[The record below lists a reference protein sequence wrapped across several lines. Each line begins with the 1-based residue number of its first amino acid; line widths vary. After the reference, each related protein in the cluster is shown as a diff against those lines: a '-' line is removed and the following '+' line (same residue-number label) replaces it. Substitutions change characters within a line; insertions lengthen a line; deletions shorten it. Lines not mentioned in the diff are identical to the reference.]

1 MSNYETRILHKD
13 EYDLWDELV
22 DNSMQSSIFHKA
34 IWIATSAKLLNKKF
48 LIFGNFE
55 NNNLIGGCNI
65 FLNQH
70 YSFRSATSNLLLSP
84 YCGFLIRQ
92 GKEKKAFSICQS
104 ISNKFIEYNLIYI
117 NIINSPLFKDVR
129 PFTWN
134 GWIPNIFYTYMMP
147 LDGSIEQIISKNSRW
162 WIRRARKEGIKC
174 KIAYDFDL
182 YWDLTLD
189 TYGKQERTPP
199 FTRDYLSGMMN
210 MIIENKLGEM
220 HIAETSSG
228 EPAAAEFI
236 TWDQHFAH
244 HWSAASNS
252 KFKQTGAS
260 SLLQFEIWEKLQQR
274 GFKMAN
280 IMTGNTKNLTEFISG
295 FNPLLAPYF
304 GVTKISRKYQLLS
317 KANGLWHAFR
327 SL

>member
-1 MSNYETRILHKD
+1 MSNYETRILLED

-34 IWIATSAKLLNKKF
+34 IWIATSAKLLNRKF

-55 NNNLIGGCNI
+55 NDNLIGGCHI
-65 FLNQH
+65 FLNRLH
-70 YSFRSATSNLLLSP
+70 SYRSATSNLLLSP
-84 YCGFLIRQ
+84 YGGFLLRQ
-92 GKEKKAFSICQS
+92 DKEKKAFSICQS
-104 ISNKFIEYNLIYI
+104 ISNKFIEYNLSYI
-117 NIINSPLFKDVR
+117 NIINSPFFQDVR

-147 LDGSIEQIISKNSRW
+147 LEGSIEPMGSKNSRW
-162 WIRRARKEGIKC
+162 RIRKARKEGIKC

-182 YWDLTLD
+182 FWDLTLD
-189 TYGKQERTPP
+189 TYRKQETTPP
-199 FTRDYLSGMMN
+199 FTRDYLSGMMD

-236 TWDQHFAH
+236 TWDQHMAH

-252 KFKQTGAS
+252 KFKQTGAP

-274 GFKMAN
+274 GFKKAN
-280 IMTGNTKNLTEFISG
+280 IMMGNIKNFTEFISA
-295 FNPLLAPYF
+295 FNPLLVPYF
-304 GVTKISRKYQLLS
+304 GVTKISREYQLLS
-317 KANGLWHAFR
+317 KASELWHAFTP
-327 SL
+327 